1 MELVCRDTTERPEGI
16 AAGTLKL
23 VGTEEETIYRN
34 FKELLEN
41 PEVYHSMST
50 ASNPYGAGLASVRI
64 ADVLEL
70 GSMSV

>member
-1 MELVCRDTTERPEGI
+1 M
-16 AAGTLKL
+16 
-23 VGTEEETIYRN
+23 GTEEETIYHN

-50 ASNPYGAGLASVRI
+50 ASNPYGDGLASVRI